1 MICNKRGLLLVL
13 WLLFASITYAQNI
26 SVASFKLLENDLTAN
41 TTGTMERDQN
51 GEVAA
56 LIKVVTT
63 EQGFSYNVGMAG
75 IVKTVQQVG
84 EIWVYVP
91 HGVKKIMIRHQ
102 QLGSLSEDYYFPIS
116 IEKAKTYEMKL
127 TTGKVETIVTRT
139 AGKQYVTFKVAPTN
153 AVVELDDM
161 LLDVDGNGYVEKSV
175 PYGTHSYRV
184 SCTNYH
190 TEAGQIVVSE
200 KEKAEVNVT
209 LRPNFGWID
218 FKGADEY
225 HGAQVYVGNER
236 IGQLPLR
243 SETLKSGV
251 YQVKIMKPLYKPY
264 ETKVT
269 VTDNEITEL
278 AVELIPNFAHMT
290 LKADKDCEI
299 WVDEKFKGKEVCEID
314 LELGKYTVEVK
325 RASHRTVSDVV
336 LVSDVLPRTVQLPSP
351 TPIYGVLDITSTPS
365 NATVSVDRVEIGQT
379 PLIKGEILLGK
390 HNVVFEK
397 DGYAPVEKS
406 VELIEEGVDV
416 QLSAELPKA
425 EKVNITSEPS
435 GARVTIDG
443 VYKGVTPLMES
454 LVWGVH
460 SIGFSMDGYLDEM
473 KTLKVDASTDWFGQ
487 DLKSSSETVKITTS
501 PSEAIVAIDGEIEG
515 ISPLTATLARG
526 SHLISIEKEGYKG
539 YSSYMTI
546 PLAKDEKLHFKLD
559 KEGKIKEKKIHSKH
573 YKNLAWYLDGGID
586 YSSDFEFGG
595 AFQTGLYLLGLNVEL
610 GYQVYDYTDVL
621 ALRAGFGIRCGRK
634 ILITPQVGINLTDI
648 GLVEDFSNW
657 YTFYNH
663 LEDTDWSTGENI
675 NIASCRFQYCFS
687 RCFAF
692 NVTPEYNFVDGSLSV
707 RAGLVL
713 NLGF

>member
-1 MICNKRGLLLVL
+1 MNGFIKKILLFIILVL
-13 WLLFASITYAQNI
+13 PTLGNAQNV
-26 SVASFKLLENDLTAN
+26 SVASFKQLENDLTAN

-63 EQGFSYNVGMAG
+63 EQGFVFDGGMTG
-75 IVKTVQQVG
+75 IVKTKQEVG
-84 EIWVYVP
+84 EVWVYVP
-91 HGVKKIMIRHQ
+91 QGIKRITIQHN
-102 QLGSLSEDYYFPIS
+102 QLGVLRDYYFPIA
-116 IEKAKTYEMKL
+116 IEKARTYEMVL
-127 TTGKVETIVTRT
+127 TTGKVETIVKRT
-139 AGKQYVTFKVAPTN
+139 AGKQYVTFKVAPLN

-175 PYGTHSYRV
+175 HYGTHSYRV

-225 HGAQVYVGNER
+225 HGAQVYVDNER

-243 SETLKSGV
+243 SGTIKSGV
-251 YQVKIMKPLYKPY
+251 HQVKIMKPLYKPY

-336 LVSDVLPRTVQLPSP
+336 LVSDVLPRTVQLPLP
-351 TPIYGVLDITSTPS
+351 TPIYGVLDVTSTPS
-365 NATVSVDRVEIGQT
+365 NATVIVDGVEVGQT

-390 HNVVFEK
+390 HNVVFKKE
-397 DGYAPVEKS
+397 GYAAVEKIA
-406 VELIEEGVDV
+406 ELTEEGEESK
-416 QLSAELPKA
+416 LSAELPKS
-425 EKVNITSEPS
+425 EKIHITSEPE
-435 GARVTIDG
+435 GASVAIDG
-443 VYKGVTPLMES
+443 VYQGITPLTYE
-454 LVWGVH
+454 LTWGRYEV
-460 SIGFSMDGYLDEM
+460 SFYKDGYLDE
-473 KTLKVDASTDWFGQ
+473 KRSLKVDDQTSSLHQ
-487 DLKSSSETVKITTS
+487 NMKSSSEEVKITSS
-501 PSEAIVAIDGEIEG
+501 PSEAIITIDGEVEG
-515 ISPLTATLARG
+515 VTPLKTTLARG
-526 SHLISIEKEGYKG
+526 SHLISVEKDGYKG
-539 YSSYMTI
+539 YSSYRSI
-546 PLAKDEKLHFKLD
+546 PAEKDDDFHFKLEKV
-559 KEGKIKEKKIHSKH
+559 KELKEKKTFSKH
-573 YKNLAWYLDGGID
+573 YKNFAWYLDGGVD
-586 YSSDFEFGG
+586 YSSDFEIGG
-595 AFQTGLYLLGLNVEL
+595 AFRTGLYLLGLNVEL

-621 ALRAGFGIRCGRK
+621 ALRAGLGIRCGRK
-634 ILITPQVGINLTDI
+634 VLITPQVGINLTDI

-675 NIASCRFQYCFS
+675 NIASCRFLYCFS

-692 NVTPEYNFVDGSLSV
+692 NITPEYNFVDGSISV
-707 RAGLVL
+707 RAGLVF
-713 NLGF
+713 NLGL